1 MAFLHQDAKNKMM
14 GSLHSRHAHGLDS
27 ASTGHSGSGSPPN
40 FSVSFYRV
48 FYGVDRESVVCVT
61 LFFRVVVV
69 VTRLFW

>member
-14 GSLHSRHAHGLDS
+14 GSFHSGYAYGLDS
-27 ASTGHSGSGSPPN
+27 ASTSYPGSSSPPN

-69 VTRLFW
+69 VAGLFW